1 MLYQKRNR
9 LDARVEEN
17 ARSLSIQ
24 WRQTTEIY
32 QFTLN
37 AELKPILEEG
47 KFLNIKHELG
57 FET

>member
-1 MLYQKRNR
+1 MLYQNRNR
-9 LDARVEEN
+9 LYARVEEN

-24 WRQTTEIY
+24 WCQTTEIY

-47 KFLNIKHELG
+47 NFLNITHELN